1 MHLLED
7 HFNTLRQKLGH
18 GRAVGSTG
26 TEPIFYLVFPPNEI
40 IRVKTALSRTWV
52 HRLENDGWHVVT
64 CSLAD
69 AIESTL
75 RSNKLRKLWL
85 IEEKRLLAQSESAR
99 TAFDSQEVNQTLRK
113 ALSKQSSTSGEL
125 TIAPELAAHLDQAM
139 TAAESVPNGL
149 LLLTDLEALHPYLRI
164 NTIEAYLT
172 SRVRRPVVVF
182 YPGTRAGATSL
193 KFLDFYP
200 ADPNY
205 RSDHIG

>member
-1 MHLLED
+1 MHSLED

-26 TEPIFYLVFPPNEI
+26 TEPIFYLVFPPTEI
-40 IRVKTALSRTWV
+40 IRVKTTLARTWV

-64 CSLAD
+64 CSIAD
-69 AIESTL
+69 AVESCL
-75 RSNKLRKLWL
+75 KSNKLRKIWL
-85 IEEKRLLAQSESAR
+85 TSEKTLLTQSETTR
-99 TAFDSQEVNQTLRK
+99 TAFDSREINQTLRK
-113 ALSKQSSTSGEL
+113 SLSKQSPTGEL
-125 TIAPELAAHLDQAM
+125 TIAPELAARLDEAM
-139 TAAESVPNGL
+139 AAAESVPHGI

-172 SRVRRPVVVF
+172 GRVKRPVIVF
-182 YPGTRAGATSL
+182 YPGTREGTTSL
-193 KFLDFYP
+193 RFLDFYP